1 MLWLPLLVSSL
12 VFVDSTQQCNSTY
25 PARGR
30 YLKGHVISSENVKNI
45 GMCHLKCS
53 KDQRCQS
60 INFHFGGL
68 ICQLNDADRH
78 THPWDYMLTKGLGQ
92 AYMDYPVKVC
102 DNYAFFS
109 TVEIIVIRCNKSK

>member
-1 MLWLPLLVSSL
+1 MRDWTKATFPPNFFTNYFSEMLWLPLLVSSL
-12 VFVDSTQQCNSTY
+12 AFVDSTQQCNPTY

-60 INFHFGGL
+60 INFHFGDL
-68 ICQLNDADRH
+68 I
-78 THPWDYMLTKGLGQ
+78 
-92 AYMDYPVKVC
+92 
-102 DNYAFFS
+102 
-109 TVEIIVIRCNKSK
+109 